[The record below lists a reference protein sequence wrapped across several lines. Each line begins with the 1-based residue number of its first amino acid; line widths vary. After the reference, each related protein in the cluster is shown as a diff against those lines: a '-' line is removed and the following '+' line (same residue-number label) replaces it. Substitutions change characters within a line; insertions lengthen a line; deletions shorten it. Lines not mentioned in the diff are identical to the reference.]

1 MSTQENR
8 GQKWVFWMIIVL
20 GMLLIVNLSR
30 GIWSLLKARDRIR
43 EAEERLAQLVA
54 QKKELEKQVQY
65 QLSEGYAEKEI
76 RDKLSMAKPGEVVV
90 ILPEIMQ
97 QATGDTLQAKERDSK
112 TTEAQPNWRKWLGV
126 LGL

>member
-1 MSTQENR
+1 
-8 GQKWVFWMIIVL
+8 MIIVL

-90 ILPEIMQ
+90 ILPQIKDNVGSSSSGSEFSGQ
-97 QATGDTLQAKERDSK
+97 RTVDSEKQATNDFE
-112 TTEAQPNWRKWLGV
+112 PNWKKWLGV
-126 LGL
+126 FGL